1 MGVHVVTI
9 EPSGRS
15 FTVEEGETILGAA
28 RRAGIWLPF
37 ECGWGSCGMCKAT
50 LVEGNVKCMLPE
62 APALSERDQ
71 RRRRI
76 ILCQSV
82 PESDV
87 VLKGCTL
94 LEEPPENLATADYR
108 AVIAEVEELAPEV
121 ARFRLQLDR
130 PADYRPG
137 QYAILNLGDGL
148 RRAYS
153 MANLPGTREVDF
165 IARRYPNGS
174 GSQKLFSLSP
184 GTELTLELPYGTAYL
199 RETSRP
205 LVFIAGGTGIAPI
218 LAMTREWASNGGRT
232 GKSLTIFYGARTPED
247 LVCLEELQQLTGSF
261 PQAQVI
267 PVVNEG
273 GAGWSGEVGFVTDA
287 LLGRLAEPWDEYEF
301 YMAGPPV
308 MVQSVL
314 KLLEE
319 EGRGVSITQ
328 VHYDSFG

>member
-1 MGVHVVTI
+1 
-9 EPSGRS
+9 
-15 FTVEEGETILGAA
+15 
-28 RRAGIWLPF
+28 
-37 ECGWGSCGMCKAT
+37 MCKAT
-50 LVEGNVKCMLPE
+50 LVEGHVRCLLPD

-87 VLKGCTL
+87 VLKGCMMM
-94 LEEPPENLATADYR
+94 EGPPENLATADYR
-108 AVIAEVEELAPEV
+108 AVIADVEALAPEV
-121 ARFRLQLDR
+121 ARFRLQLNR
-130 PADYRPG
+130 PAVYRPG
-137 QYAILNLGDGL
+137 QYAILTLGDEL

-153 MANLPGTREVDF
+153 MANLPGTREVEF
-165 IARRYPNGS
+165 IARRYPNGP
-174 GSQKLFSLSP
+174 GSQKLFSLFP
-184 GTELTLELPYGTAYL
+184 GAILTLELPYGAAYL

-218 LAMTREWASNGGRT
+218 LALTREWVLHGGRT
-232 GKSLTIFYGARTPED
+232 GKSLTIFYGARTPRD
-247 LVCLEELQQLTGSF
+247 LVCLEELQQLTRSF

-273 GAGWSGEVGFVTDA
+273 SAGWSGEVGFVTDA
-287 LLGRLAEPWDEYEF
+287 LLQRLVEPWDGYEF

-314 KLLEE
+314 KLMGE
-319 EGRGVSITQ
+319 RGVSITQ

>member
-1 MGVHVVTI
+1 
-9 EPSGRS
+9 
-15 FTVEEGETILGAA
+15 
-28 RRAGIWLPF
+28 
-37 ECGWGSCGMCKAT
+37 
-50 LVEGNVKCMLPE
+50 
-62 APALSERDQ
+62 
-71 RRRRI
+71 
-76 ILCQSV
+76 V

-94 LEEPPENLATADYR
+94 LEGPPENLATADYR
-108 AVIAEVEELAPEV
+108 AVIADVEELAPEV

-130 PADYRPG
+130 AAVYQPG
-137 QYAILNLGDGL
+137 QYAILTLGDGL

-153 MANLPGTREVDF
+153 MANLPGTREVEF
-165 IARRYPNGS
+165 IARRYPNGP

-184 GTELTLELPYGTAYL
+184 GTELTLELPYGAAYL

-218 LAMTREWASNGGRT
+218 LALTREWAFRGGRT
-232 GKSLTIFYGARTPED
+232 GRSLTIIYGARTPRD
-247 LVCLEELQQLTGSF
+247 LVCLEELRQLTRSF
-261 PQAQVI
+261 PQAYVI
-267 PVVNEG
+267 PTVNEG

-287 LLGRLAEPWDEYEF
+287 LLRCLAEPWDGYEF

-319 EGRGVSITQ
+319 RGVSITR